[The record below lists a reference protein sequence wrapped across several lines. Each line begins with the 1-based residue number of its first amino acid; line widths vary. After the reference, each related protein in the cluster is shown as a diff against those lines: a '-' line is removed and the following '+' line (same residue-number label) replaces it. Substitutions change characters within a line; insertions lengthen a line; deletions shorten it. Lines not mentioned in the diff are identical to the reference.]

1 MVVGG
6 FSQSCLKLQ
15 KSWLLPICY
24 TVKTQW
30 ERRTAGG
37 REMIASGAVSA
48 RWPAPPLLTTG
59 VMFRNVLEL
68 AAAAAGP
75 RPPHPAT
82 ALPGKMGGKTEE
94 RREKW
99 RHRIHHQAGETSMM
113 GPSFWGARV
122 LVHYSF
128 KIWILIDCLNLIFI
142 FIIIVNVK
150 ISTYKS
156 SKQDHCL
163 YMLNHHSSR
172 F

>member
-1 MVVGG
+1 MVVANLLYRKNTIRAEDCWWAWND
-6 FSQSCLKLQ
+6 SQWSGVCPVT
-15 KSWLLPICY
+15 SS
-24 TVKTQW
+24 
-30 ERRTAGG
+30 TAADH
-37 REMIASGAVSA
+37 RCHVQECA
-48 RWPAPPLLTTG
+48 RCWRPLL
-59 VMFRNVLEL
+59 R
-68 AAAAAGP
+68 A
-75 RPPHPAT
+75 
-82 ALPGKMGGKTEE
+82 PGRHIQPLHFQEKWEGRQRREE